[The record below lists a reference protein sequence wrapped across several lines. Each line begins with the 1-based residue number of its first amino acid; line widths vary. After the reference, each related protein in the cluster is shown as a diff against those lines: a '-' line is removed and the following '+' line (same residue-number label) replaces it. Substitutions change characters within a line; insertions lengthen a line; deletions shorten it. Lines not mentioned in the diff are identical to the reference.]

1 MQGILTNN
9 TTKFTLYLDNLEVN
23 SDNSMYAKV
32 LINTKGLDDGE
43 YTLKLYTD
51 RNNLIVEDIVK
62 IGETKTEKMEYKIE
76 KKFTQYVRK

>member
-1 MQGILTNN
+1 MQGILQSNL
-9 TTKFTLYLDNLEVN
+9 TKFTLYLDNLEVN
-23 SDNSMYAKV
+23 LDNSMYAKV

>member
-1 MQGILTNN
+1 MQGLLQSN
-9 TTKFTLYLDNLEVN
+9 TTKFTLYFDNLEVN

>member
-9 TTKFTLYLDNLEVN
+9 TTKFTLYFDNLEVN
-23 SDNSMYAKV
+23 LDNSMYAKV